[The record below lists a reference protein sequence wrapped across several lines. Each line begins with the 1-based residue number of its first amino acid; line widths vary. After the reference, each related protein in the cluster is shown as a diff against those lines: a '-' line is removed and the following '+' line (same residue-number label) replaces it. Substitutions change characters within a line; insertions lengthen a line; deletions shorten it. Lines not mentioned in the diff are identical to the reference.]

1 MTDDLGLTAPPKSAP
16 AASLDGK
23 IALVF
28 GAGTAP
34 DGWSN
39 GGAIALTYARAGA
52 TVICGDIDIAAA
64 TRTADC
70 ITADGGDATALQVDI
85 TTEDSVAAA
94 VSTAIDRYHR
104 VDIVHNNVGVTQM
117 GSPVDLT
124 TEQWRRALDINLT
137 GVFHSLKYVLPHM
150 RTAKSGSI
158 INTSSLAAIRHTGLP
173 YSSYYATKAAVNHL
187 TATSAVDEAPHGI
200 RINAIMPG
208 VIDSPLIYRQ
218 IAGQYASVDDM
229 VAARNAVAPI
239 GRMGTVWEIA
249 NAARFLASDDAS
261 YVTGVCLAVDGGLG
275 SRCMA

>member
-1 MTDDLGLTAPPKSAP
+1 MTDDLGLTTPAKSTP
-16 AASLDGK
+16 ATSLDGK

-70 ITADGGDATALQVDI
+70 ITADGGDATDLQVDI

-94 VSTAIDRYHR
+94 VSTVIDRYHR

-150 RTAKSGSI
+150 RAAKSGSI

-218 IAGQYASVDDM
+218 IAGQYASVEDM

-261 YVTGVCLAVDGGLG
+261 YITGVCLAVDGGLG